1 MTRLEFICP
10 RCGKSIF
17 GGAESSDPTG
27 DEPGERVTLECDTL
41 HGGCGWK
48 LSSSDEGHS
57 VTSSQQVEAVE
68 GIEKARRK
76 PVARALELSNW

>member
-17 GGAESSDPTG
+17 EEAAISDPTG
-27 DEPGERVTLECDTL
+27 DERVTLECDTQR
-41 HGGCGWK
+41 GGCGWK

-57 VTSSQQVEAVE
+57 VDE
-68 GIEKARRK
+68 GNSAT
-76 PVARALELSNW
+76 A

>member
-17 GGAESSDPTG
+17 GGAATSDPIS
-27 DEPGERVTLECDTL
+27 DEPGERVTLECDTQR
-41 HGGCGWK
+41 GGCGWK

-57 VTSSQQVEAVE
+57 VPA
-68 GIEKARRK
+68 
-76 PVARALELSNW
+76 ELPGDRGG